1 MTALNVLIY
10 PDDHL
15 KVVCEPVTEV
25 NDAIRKIVDD
35 MFDTMYQEEGIG
47 LAAPQVDILQRI
59 ITIDVEGDKKNQLV
73 LINPEILVSEGETGI
88 EEGCLSIPGFRA
100 LVPRKEKVKVRAL
113 DRDGKEFTLDAD
125 GLLAICIQ
133 HEIDHLNGILFVE
146 KISPMAKRLIAKKLA
161 NMKKETKRIMEENE

>member
-10 PDDHL
+10 PEEHL
-15 KVVCEPVTEV
+15 KVVCDPVLNV
-25 NDAIRKIVDD
+25 NDDTRKIIND

-59 ITIDVEGDKKNQLV
+59 ITIDIEGDKQNQLV
-73 LINPEILVSEGETGI
+73 LINPEILDAEGETGI

-100 LVPRKEKVKVRAL
+100 LVPRKEKVTVRAL
-113 DRDGKEFTLDAD
+113 DRDGKEFTLKAD

-133 HEIDHLNGILFVE
+133 HEIDHLNGILFVDYLSPLKRQRIKE
-146 KISPMAKRLIAKKLA
+146 KLMKVKKQ
-161 NMKKETKRIMEENE
+161 MEKQK

>member
-15 KVVCEPVTEV
+15 KIVCEPVAEV
-25 NDAIRKIVDD
+25 NDDIRKIVDD

-59 ITIDVEGDKKNQLV
+59 ITIDIEGDKQNQLV
-73 LINPEILVSEGETGI
+73 LINPEILASEGETGI
-88 EEGCLSIPGFRA
+88 EEGCLSFPEQRA
-100 LVPRKEKVKVRAL
+100 LVPRAEKVKIRAL
-113 DRDGKEFTLDAD
+113 DRDGKPFELEAD

-133 HEIDHLNGILFVE
+133 HEMDHLVGKLFMDYLSPLKQQRIRQKVE
-146 KISPMAKRLIAKKLA
+146 KLDRLKARA
-161 NMKKETKRIMEENE
+161 